1 MNRRKFFKNS
11 VFSAIG
17 TAGLLKTAQAAESA
31 KSTDN
36 NVQEYD
42 IVVIGSGCA
51 GLTVA
56 IEAADLGA
64 KVVVL
69 EKMFGPFG
77 NTIYAGGNFNAT
89 NTRVQRR
96 DGIKDTV
103 EDFYND
109 LRKVSMYRGDPV
121 LTKMFAEQSADVV
134 QWLTDR
140 VHMEWKPIDVQIA
153 PMLGRCHEVGGKL
166 TLGGNQL
173 IRNMLDECKLLNVPI
188 HTRTKAVELLRDESY
203 NCTGVKAVRPKGP
216 VTYKARGGV
225 VICTGGFHNNKDM
238 VTRYMGGNVAWMP
251 LRGSAIITGENYTLT
266 QPFFPQYVNMD
277 QFHAGPIH
285 PTTLA
290 NPSNMVNFGIC
301 VTPQGKRYI
310 DEGQT
315 YVYVGQN
322 TPKLIK
328 ENRAFIIID
337 SRVVDEPIVARR
349 IKRYQKAKAEIYKAD
364 TIAELAK
371 QMGVPVDTLVNTVK
385 EFNAAVHNGT
395 TDKLAV
401 PTTLEKPYT
410 IEKAPFYGC
419 MFAGGMTATFGGPK
433 INPKAQII
441 NTEGQPIPGLYGAGN
456 AVGGIFYDNYLDGS
470 QLTAAVIWG
479 RIAAREALARA
490 KAMKG

>member
-11 VFSAIG
+11 VLSAIG
-17 TAGLLKTAQAAESA
+17 TAGLLKTAEAAEAA
-31 KSTDN
+31 KSSDQ

-51 GLTVA
+51 GLTTA

-89 NTRVQRR
+89 NTWVQKR

-109 LRKVSMYRGDPV
+109 LMKVSMYRGDPV

-140 VHMEWKPIDVQIA
+140 IHMEWKPIDVQIA

-166 TLGGNQL
+166 TPGGNQL
-173 IRNMLDECKLLNVPI
+173 LRNMLDECKLLNIPI
-188 HTRTKAVELLRDESY
+188 HTRTKAVELLRDESL
-203 NCTGVKAVRPKGP
+203 NCTGVKAVGPNGP
-216 VTYKARGGV
+216 VTYKAKGGV
-225 VICTGGFHNNKDM
+225 VICTGGFHNNKDL

-266 QPFFPQYVNMD
+266 QPFFPQYVN
-277 QFHAGPIH
+277 I
-285 PTTLA
+285 
-290 NPSNMVNFGIC
+290 
-301 VTPQGKRYI
+301 
-310 DEGQT
+310 
-315 YVYVGQN
+315 
-322 TPKLIK
+322 
-328 ENRAFIIID
+328 
-337 SRVVDEPIVARR
+337 VDEPIVARR

-371 QMGVPVDTLVNTVK
+371 QMGVPAETLEKTVK

-410 IEKAPFYGC
+410 IEKAPFYGF

-490 KAMKG
+490 KAMRG

>member
-1 MNRRKFFKNS
+1 MLLKELNMNRRKFFTNT
-11 VFSAIG
+11 VLSAVG
-17 TAGLLKTAQAAESA
+17 TAGFIQASHAAEGA
-31 KSTDN
+31 KPIEGK
-36 NVQEYD
+36 VEEYD
-42 IVVIGSGCA
+42 IVIIGSGCA
-51 GLTVA
+51 GLTTA
-56 IEAADLGA
+56 IEAADHGA

-89 NTRVQRR
+89 NTWVQKR

-103 EDFYND
+103 ENFYKD
-109 LRKVSMYRGDPV
+109 LMKVSMNRGDPV

-140 VHMEWKPIDVQIA
+140 IHMEWKPIDVQIA
-153 PMLGRCHEVGGKL
+153 PMLGRCHEVAGKL
-166 TLGGNQL
+166 TPGGNQL
-173 IRNMLDECKLLNVPI
+173 IRNMLDECKKLNIPVVN
-188 HTRTKAVELLRDESY
+188 RTKAVELLHDESL
-203 NCTGVKAVRPKGP
+203 NCTGVKAVGPNGP
-216 VTYKARGGV
+216 VTYKAKGGV

-285 PTTLA
+285 PTTRA

-315 YVYVGQN
+315 YVYIGQN

-349 IKRYQKAKAEIYKAD
+349 IKRYQKAKAEI
-364 TIAELAK
+364 
-371 QMGVPVDTLVNTVK
+371 
-385 EFNAAVHNGT
+385 
-395 TDKLAV
+395 
-401 PTTLEKPYT
+401 
-410 IEKAPFYGC
+410 
-419 MFAGGMTATFGGPK
+419 
-433 INPKAQII
+433 
-441 NTEGQPIPGLYGAGN
+441 
-456 AVGGIFYDNYLDGS
+456 
-470 QLTAAVIWG
+470 
-479 RIAAREALARA
+479 
-490 KAMKG
+490 